1 MRFISTYFPKYGSL
15 TQWNYVFLSSS
26 LIYVFGLI
34 FFLIFGT
41 AKAQP
46 WGIIEGRSR
55 RATTSSSYKASAPQT
70 PRSGV
75 KDAYNANG
83 IVFTIKVPEPDNFE
97 SQNEFKNEEQYQN
110 EEKEEEF
117 DNLHYFKERRFS
129 IFPIS

>member
-46 WGIIEGRSR
+46 WGIIEDRSR
-55 RATTSSSYKASAPQT
+55 RASYKASAPQI
-70 PRSGV
+70 PRYGV
-75 KDAYNANG
+75 KDTCNVNS

-117 DNLHYFKERRFS
+117 DNLHYFRERRFS

>member
-1 MRFISTYFPKYGSL
+1 MQFISTFIPKYGSL
-15 TQWNYVFLSSS
+15 TQWNYVFFSSS
-26 LIYVFGLI
+26 IIYVFGLI

-55 RATTSSSYKASAPQT
+55 RATSASSYKASAPQT
-70 PRSGV
+70 PRCGV

-83 IVFTIKVPEPDNFE
+83 IVFTIKISE
-97 SQNEFKNEEQYQN
+97 SQNQIQNQEENDEEQQQ
-110 EEKEEEF
+110 EQEDDEI